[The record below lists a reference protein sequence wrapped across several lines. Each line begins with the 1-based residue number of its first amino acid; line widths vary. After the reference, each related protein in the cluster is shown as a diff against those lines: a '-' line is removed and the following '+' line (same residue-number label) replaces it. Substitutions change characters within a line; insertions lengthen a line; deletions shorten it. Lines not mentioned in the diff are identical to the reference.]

1 MIAKAIKE
9 EILTLT
15 EASTPHRRYVS
26 IFSSDD
32 DEQQQQQ
39 KGAAPMA
46 VDMNGLSEGHLVAAA
61 AAVLAE
67 QPGQGPARSSLTQQ
81 DASPF
86 QNGREYESSA
96 QHPGQHSRE
105 EVFSDDGRHAPQ
117 QNGGA
122 TGKAA
127 SDVSMLSRSNSQGG
141 DEDDEAGSLIGRKR
155 SSSKL
160 NPPKEEDRTLPLKKL
175 FENLTGV
182 SEANPVRTLPLA
194 FRSTA
199 VAIGG
204 ASLPLYVPIVA
215 RQFSCV
221 CLDMVHEHS
230 GSLVKDTMC

>member
-9 EILTLT
+9 EILALT

-46 VDMNGLSEGHLVAAA
+46 IDINGLSEGHLVAAA

-67 QPGQGPARSSLTQQ
+67 QPGQGPAKSSLTQQ
-81 DASPF
+81 DASAF

-96 QHPGQHSRE
+96 QHPGAQSRE
-105 EVFSDDGRHAPQ
+105 EVLSDDGRHAPQ
-117 QNGGA
+117 QNGVA
-122 TGKAA
+122 LGKAA

-141 DEDDEAGSLIGRKR
+141 DEDDGEAGSLIGRKR

-182 SEANPVRTLPLA
+182 SEANPVCTAPLA
-194 FRSTA
+194 FRVLHLQLEELHPSCTHPFWQ
-199 VAIGG
+199 
-204 ASLPLYVPIVA
+204 ASLYTRLYI
-215 RQFSCV
+215 
-221 CLDMVHEHS
+221 MHEHD
-230 GSLVKDTMC
+230 GSLLKDIIC